1 MSDPHT
7 KDVRSDNIEGK
18 WKEKAD
24 RLSLVKKLKGEGYES
39 GELIASVL
47 KERYDIDV
55 TSRQVRRDLSTLYE
69 ENRYILD
76 TMLKDGGYIMEFH
89 DTLNELKAI
98 KSRCKDAIIMAIQ
111 LHDKREKEIK
121 TLMEE
126 LDSSK
131 KSHTVSAYQSM
142 LLQND
147 NNLDDTIQG
156 NEKIIQSV
164 TKDFLSIQ
172 GKTELMK
179 AFDDFVV
186 KNKPQPVDMPE
197 IEIPQLVKDN
207 KKEDPNE

>member
-1 MSDPHT
+1 MSDPHI
-7 KDVRSDNIEGK
+7 KDVRSDSIEGK

-39 GELIASVL
+39 GEIIAGVL
-47 KERYDIDV
+47 KERYGIDV
-55 TSRQVRRDLSTLYE
+55 TGRQIQRDLHILYE
-69 ENRYILD
+69 DNRYILD

-89 DTLNELKAI
+89 ETLLELKNI
-98 KSRCKDAIIMAIQ
+98 KSRCKEAIIHGQ
-111 LHDKREKEIK
+111 KLHDDRQKEIK
-121 TLMEE
+121 VLMEG
-126 LDSSK
+126 LGDSK
-131 KSHTVSAYQSM
+131 PHTMSMYQSM

-186 KNKPQPVDMPE
+186 KNTPQPVDMPE
-197 IEIPQLVKDN
+197 AQIPQLIKDN